1 MHDAAYKRLFSHP
14 RMVEDL
20 LRGFIAANW
29 TGALDFETLEKLPAE
44 FVSDDLRQ
52 RRGDGMWRVRF
63 RDEWLYVLVLL
74 EFQSTVDPYMA
85 VRILV
90 YTGLLHQDLVRRS
103 ALGPDG
109 ELPPVLPVVIYNGRS
124 RWTAETDV
132 SRLIA
137 PVGEDLARCQPSQ
150 RYFVVDAGGFRDDD
164 LPQRNLVSAVV
175 RLENSR
181 SRADLKRVVDA
192 LVEWLRGPGHRDLK
206 RSFGE
211 WIGQV
216 LMPRRLGSVSLPRVP
231 ELEEVQT
238 MLAERV
244 QEWYDEAHEKGLKAG
259 MAKGV
264 EQGIQQ
270 GIARGI
276 AQGIERVRGEE
287 RALLCRLAARK
298 FDAET
303 AERLSEL
310 LDGLTATDRLAEIGE
325 CIIDCNTGA
334 DLLERTHRMTRRN

>member
-14 RMVEDL
+14 QMVEDL
-20 LRGFIAANW
+20 LRGFIAGNW
-29 TGALDFETLEKLPAE
+29 TGALDFNTLEKLPAE

-74 EFQSTVDPYMA
+74 EFQSTVNPYMA

-90 YTGLLHQDLVRRS
+90 YTGLLHQDLVRRN

-109 ELPPVLPVVIYNGRS
+109 ELPPVLPVVIYNGRL

-150 RYFVVDAGGFRDDD
+150 RYFVVDACGFRDDD
-164 LPQRNLVSAVV
+164 LPHRNLVSAVV

-181 SRADLKRVVDA
+181 SHADLKRVVDA
-192 LVEWLRGPGHRDLK
+192 LVEWLRGPGHQDLK

-216 LMPRRLGSVSLPRVP
+216 LMPRQLGSVSLARMP

-244 QEWYDEAHEKGLKAG
+244 QEWYDEAHDKGLKAG
-259 MAKGV
+259 I
-264 EQGIQQ
+264 EQGIE
-270 GIARGI
+270 
-276 AQGIERVRGEE
+276 QGIERSRAQA

-298 FDAET
+298 FDAGT
-303 AERLSEL
+303 AERLSGL
-310 LDGLTATDRLAEIGE
+310 LDGLVAADRLAEIGE
-325 CIIDCNTGA
+325 CIIDCYTGA